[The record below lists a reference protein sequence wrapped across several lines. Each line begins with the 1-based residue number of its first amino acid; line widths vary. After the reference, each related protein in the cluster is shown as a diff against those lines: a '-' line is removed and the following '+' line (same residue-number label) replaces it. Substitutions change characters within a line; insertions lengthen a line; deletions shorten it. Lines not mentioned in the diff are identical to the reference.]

1 MKQNDGLLFLPYT
14 THDWAVIIISV
25 LGTVFRLHLVTI
37 NKDNRQ
43 KITFTEY
50 INAICISGIMT
61 LGLYELAI
69 SKQWKIEQLYIPFAL
84 IIISSKVIIDWLFMS
99 KDGKIFII
107 STFKMFI
114 ETLLKNFGYEKNT
127 TTHSDNP
134 SAD

>member
-25 LGTVFRLHLVTI
+25 LGTIFRLHLVTI

-114 ETLLKNFGYEKNT
+114 ETILRNFKNKKNT
-127 TTHSDNP
+127 TNP
-134 SAD
+134 GDSPAN

>member
-14 THDWAVIIISV
+14 THDWAVVIISV
-25 LGTVFRLHLVTI
+25 LGTVFRLHLVTT

-50 INAICISGIMT
+50 INTICISGIMT

-69 SKQWKIEQLYIPFAL
+69 SRQWKIEQLYIPFAL

-114 ETLLKNFGYEKNT
+114 ETLLKDFGYEKNNT
-127 TTHSDNP
+127 NSDNP

>member
-1 MKQNDGLLFLPYT
+1 MKQNDGLLLLPYT
-14 THDWAVIIISV
+14 THDWAVVIISV

-114 ETLLKNFGYEKNT
+114 ETLLKNFGYEKNNN
-127 TTHSDNP
+127 SND
-134 SAD
+134 S

>member
-25 LGTVFRLHLVTI
+25 LGTIFRLHLVTL

-114 ETLLKNFGYEKNT
+114 ETILRNFGYEKNT
-127 TTHSDNP
+127 TNSGDSP
-134 SAD
+134 AD

>member
-1 MKQNDGLLFLPYT
+1 MKQNDGLLTFPYNN
-14 THDWAVIIISV
+14 HDWIVLIISV
-25 LGTVFRLHLVTI
+25 LGTVFRLHLVHM

-43 KITFTEY
+43 KITFDDYMNT
-50 INAICISGIMT
+50 ICVSGIMT
-61 LGLYELAI
+61 LGFYELAI

-107 STFKMFI
+107 STFKMLI

-127 TTHSDNP
+127 TNSDNP

>member
-1 MKQNDGLLFLPYT
+1 MTQNDGLLFLPYT
-14 THDWAVIIISV
+14 THDWAVVIISV

-69 SKQWKIEQLYIPFAL
+69 SKQWKIEQLYIQFAL

-114 ETLLKNFGYEKNT
+114 ETLLKNFGYEKNNT
-127 TTHSDNP
+127 NSDNP

>member
-14 THDWAVIIISV
+14 THDWAVVIISV
-25 LGTVFRLHLVTI
+25 LGTIFRLHLVTI

-50 INAICISGIMT
+50 VNAICISGIMT

>member
-14 THDWAVIIISV
+14 THDWAVVIISV
-25 LGTVFRLHLVTI
+25 LGTIFRLHLVTI

>member
-14 THDWAVIIISV
+14 THDWAVVIISV
-25 LGTVFRLHLVTI
+25 LGTIFRLHLVTI

-99 KDGKIFII
+99 EDGKIFII

-114 ETLLKNFGYEKNT
+114 ETFLKNFGYEKNNN
-127 TTHSDNP
+127 SND
-134 SAD
+134 S

>member
-25 LGTVFRLHLVTI
+25 LGTIFRLHLVTL

-43 KITFTEY
+43 KISFTEY

-107 STFKMFI
+107 STFKMLI
-114 ETLLKNFGYEKNT
+114 ETILRNFGYEKNT
-127 TTHSDNP
+127 TNSGDSPAN
-134 SAD
+134 

>member
-1 MKQNDGLLFLPYT
+1 MKQNDGLLTFPYNN
-14 THDWAVIIISV
+14 HDWIVLIISV
-25 LGTVFRLHLVTI
+25 LGTVFRLHLVHM

-43 KITFTEY
+43 KITFDDYMNT
-50 INAICISGIMT
+50 ICVSGIMT
-61 LGLYELAI
+61 LGFYELAI

-127 TTHSDNP
+127 THSDNP

>member
-1 MKQNDGLLFLPYT
+1 MKQNDGLLFVPYT

-25 LGTVFRLHLVTI
+25 LGTIFRLHLVTL

-114 ETLLKNFGYEKNT
+114 ETILRNFGYEKNT
-127 TTHSDNP
+127 TNP
-134 SAD
+134 GDSPAD

>member
-1 MKQNDGLLFLPYT
+1 MTQNDGLLFLPYT
-14 THDWAVIIISV
+14 THDWAVVIISV
-25 LGTVFRLHLVTI
+25 LGTIFRLHLVTI

-127 TTHSDNP
+127 TNSNNS

>member
-14 THDWAVIIISV
+14 THDWAVVIISV

-50 INAICISGIMT
+50 INAISISVIMT

-114 ETLLKNFGYEKNT
+114 ETLLKNFGYEKNNN
-127 TTHSDNP
+127 SND
-134 SAD
+134 S

>member
-14 THDWAVIIISV
+14 THDWAVVIISV
-25 LGTVFRLHLVTI
+25 LGTIFRLHLVTI

-69 SKQWKIEQLYIPFAL
+69 SKNWKIEQLYIPFAL

-114 ETLLKNFGYEKNT
+114 ETLLKNFGYEKNNT
-127 TTHSDNP
+127 NSDNP

>member
-1 MKQNDGLLFLPYT
+1 MKQNDGLLLLPYT
-14 THDWAVIIISV
+14 THDWAVVIISV
-25 LGTVFRLHLVTI
+25 LGTVFRLHFVTI

>member
-1 MKQNDGLLFLPYT
+1 MKQNDGLLFVPYT
-14 THDWAVIIISV
+14 THDWAVIIISL
-25 LGTVFRLHLVTI
+25 LGTIFRLHLVTI

-114 ETLLKNFGYEKNT
+114 ETLLKNFGYEKNNN
-127 TTHSDNP
+127 SND
-134 SAD
+134 S

>member
-14 THDWAVIIISV
+14 THDWAVVIISV
-25 LGTVFRLHLVTI
+25 LGTIFRLHLVTI

-114 ETLLKNFGYEKNT
+114 ETFLKNFGYEKNNN
-127 TTHSDNP
+127 SND
-134 SAD
+134 S

>member
-1 MKQNDGLLFLPYT
+1 MTQNDGLLFLPYT
-14 THDWAVIIISV
+14 THDWAVVIISV

-114 ETLLKNFGYEKNT
+114 ETLLKNFGYEKNNT
-127 TTHSDNP
+127 TSDNP

>member
-14 THDWAVIIISV
+14 THDWAVVIISV
-25 LGTVFRLHLVTI
+25 LGTIFRLHLVTI

-50 INAICISGIMT
+50 LNAICISGIMT

-127 TTHSDNP
+127 TNSGDSP
-134 SAD
+134 AD

>member
-1 MKQNDGLLFLPYT
+1 MKQNDGLLFVPYT

-25 LGTVFRLHLVTI
+25 LGTIFRLHLVTI

-43 KITFTEY
+43 KISFTEY

-114 ETLLKNFGYEKNT
+114 ETILRNFGYEKNT
-127 TTHSDNP
+127 TNSGDSP
-134 SAD
+134 AD

>member
-1 MKQNDGLLFLPYT
+1 MKQNDGLLFFPYT
-14 THDWAVIIISV
+14 THDWAVVIISV
-25 LGTVFRLHLVTI
+25 LGTIFRLHLVTI

-43 KITFTEY
+43 KISFAEY
-50 INAICISGIMT
+50 LNAICISGIMT

-114 ETLLKNFGYEKNT
+114 ETLLKNFGYEKNNT
-127 TTHSDNP
+127 ANSDNP

>member
-99 KDGKIFII
+99 EDGKIFII

-114 ETLLKNFGYEKNT
+114 ETFLKNFGYEKNNN
-127 TTHSDNP
+127 SND
-134 SAD
+134 S

>member
-1 MKQNDGLLFLPYT
+1 MKQNDGLFLFPYNN
-14 THDWAVIIISV
+14 HDWIVLIIAV
-25 LGTVFRLHLVTI
+25 LGTVFRLHLVHM

-43 KITFTEY
+43 KITFAEY
-50 INAICISGIMT
+50 VNTICVSGIIT

-99 KDGKIFII
+99 DDGKIFII

-127 TTHSDNP
+127 TNSGDSP
-134 SAD
+134 AD

>member
-14 THDWAVIIISV
+14 THDWAVVIISV

-127 TTHSDNP
+127 TNHSDNP